1 MLHIDVMDKLSKW
14 EDYLNL
20 VEFIYNNG
28 QQALLGT
35 SPVKVLYGR
44 KCRTPMIWNN
54 PINII
59 VLGKELLKEME
70 EEIAKMRQ
78 KLKAA

>member
-1 MLHIDVMDKLSKW
+1 MLHIYVMDKLSKW

-20 VEFIYNNG
+20 VEYVYNNG
-28 QQALLGT
+28 KQALLGT
-35 SPVKVLYGR
+35 SPFKVLYGR

-54 PINII
+54 PVNII
-59 VLGKELLKEME
+59 VLGKELLKGME
-70 EEIAKMRQ
+70 KEVAKIRQ

>member
-54 PINII
+54 PVNII
-59 VLGKELLKEME
+59 VLGKECLRKWKRRL
-70 EEIAKMRQ
+70 Q
-78 KLKAA
+78 KLDKI